1 MEIEFSPIFR
11 KQYLKVNVRIR
22 NKTNDC
28 LRVFKNNPN
37 DLQLNNHALK
47 REWEGYRSIDITN
60 NYRAIYE
67 KKKVGEITI
76 AYFVAPG
83 THKQLY
89 SFKTSN

>member
-47 REWEGYRSIDITN
+47 REWEGYRSIDITAD
-60 NYRAIYE
+60 YRAIY
-67 KKKVGEITI
+67 KEIKQGKDII
-76 AYFVAPG
+76 AYFVAIG
-83 THKQLY
+83 THKMLY
-89 SFKTSN
+89 SSN